1 MTEVSNLQI
10 YPDEKIAMQILSDR
24 DCPAHIFEHSIRV
37 SQVGVIIAQN
47 LRQEVTL
54 DVEFVRSA
62 CLLHDVMKMPC
73 IEQDCSH
80 AEEGARLMVQLGFPM
95 LGNIIRQHVYLE
107 DLYGHEHPI
116 TAAHILNYA
125 DKRVRHS
132 TVVTLHER
140 FEYLFERYG
149 VTESRLKRLQQLFH
163 ETLFLEEV
171 IFARCDLS
179 PESLI
184 ELNQAHL

>member
-1 MTEVSNLQI
+1 
-10 YPDEKIAMQILSDR
+10 MQILSDR
-24 DCPAHIFEHSIRV
+24 NCPAHILEHSMRV
-37 SQVGVIIAQN
+37 SQVGVVIAQN
-47 LRQEVTL
+47 LCQDTLL

-73 IEQDCSH
+73 IEQDCNH
-80 AEEGARLMVQLGFPM
+80 AEEGARLMTQLGFPA
-95 LGNIIRQHVYLE
+95 LGKIIHQHVYLE
-107 DLYGHEHPI
+107 DPYGHEHPI

-132 TVVTLHER
+132 TVVTLQER

-149 VTESRLKRLQQLFH
+149 ITEKRLKRLQQLFH

-171 IFARCDLS
+171 IFARCDIN
-179 PESLI
+179 PARLI
-184 ELNQAHL
+184 ELNQMLL